1 MCPGV
6 MPSSLAASPSSSSF
20 FLPFCPSL
28 LASLQPYVLDR
39 VRLSEQYQRHE
50 QPDVQQTSELHVP
63 GVSVEDHQL

>member
-20 FLPFCPSL
+20 FLPFL
-28 LASLQPYVLDR
+28 LASLQPYVRDR